1 MDEQFIS
8 VVHLKEVLDNVLEGN
23 EYNDSP
29 QLSVNMIKNGL
40 IWQFTQH
47 GCDIPCKMLG
57 YIVGVRQTV
66 RDICIKRLR
75 IKRLCAKISTLK
87 QAKKIVFFTTV
98 IYITCEDLSENSV
111 NKNV

>member
-8 VVHLKEVLDNVLEGN
+8 VVHLKEVLDNVLKGN

-40 IWQFTQH
+40 ILHLYNNFTQH

-66 RDICIKRLR
+66 HDICINRLR

-87 QAKKIVFFTTV
+87 QAKKNFFFYNSY
-98 IYITCEDLSENSV
+98 IYYM
-111 NKNV
+111 